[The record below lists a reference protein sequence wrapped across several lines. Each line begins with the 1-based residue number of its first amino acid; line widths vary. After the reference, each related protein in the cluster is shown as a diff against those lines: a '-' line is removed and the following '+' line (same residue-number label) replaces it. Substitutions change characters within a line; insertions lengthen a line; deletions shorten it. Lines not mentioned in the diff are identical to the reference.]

1 MSKMMNENVG
11 VMTSDNLIYDS
22 KHPIDVKSVKIRSGQ
37 GLLKRGSVLSLSSGD
52 VGDKNHVILGTTAEV
67 DEILT
72 ADAIL
77 CDDVET
83 GSIEGTTVY
92 ATAYRSGHFSR
103 NNLFVKEAYSLT
115 QDDETE
121 LRNGGIFLSHT
132 F

>member
-11 VMTSDNLIYDS
+11 VMMPDNLVYDS

-37 GLLKRGSVLSLSSGD
+37 GLLKRGTVLSLSTGD
-52 VGDKNHVILGTTAEV
+52 EGDKNHVVLGTTAEV

-72 ADAIL
+72 ADAVL
-77 CDDVET
+77 CDDIDT
-83 GSIEGTTVY
+83 GSVVGTTVF

-103 NNLFVKEAYSLT
+103 NSLLVKDAYSLT

-121 LRNGGIFLSHT
+121 LRNGGIFLSHS

>member
-1 MSKMMNENVG
+1 MPKLLNETVG
-11 VMTSDNLIYDS
+11 VMTPDNLIYDS
-22 KHPIDVKSVKIRSGQ
+22 KHPLDVKSVKIRSGQ
-37 GLLKRGSVLSLSSGD
+37 GLLKRGTILSLSTGD
-52 VGDKNHVILGTTAEV
+52 EGDENHVVLGTAAVV

-83 GSIEGTTVY
+83 GEVVGSTLF
-92 ATAYRSGHFSR
+92 ATAYRSGHFAR
-103 NNLFVKEAYSLT
+103 NYLAVKAAYTLT

-121 LRNGGIFLSHT
+121 LRSGGIFLSHT